1 MSDRIDSISVEV
13 KKYYEKNWKSIAN
26 CYQVDSRGLPIDSAW
41 YRRRIY
47 KSLLESYK
55 PSLILDIGCGGGHT
69 VLDALELGL
78 VSQGIEPILDLVS
91 FGQQSLERAGYSR
104 DLISL
109 GDASA
114 ISNFSNEEF
123 DLVAML
129 SVIPH
134 VPLSDWYSLHKEV
147 YRVLKPGGHCV
158 IAYRNELFDMF
169 TANRFSHEFFMEH
182 FFSHPSYTDSVRLDL
197 ETELRD
203 FIPFFNVPEK
213 SHTESPDKSFGQLN
227 RPKTNPL
234 TYPSYIDNFGLRH
247 EKNFFC
253 NFHAVLPNMSKLKR
267 EEVKFIEH
275 ELELD
280 LFDKWQGNFMSSMF
294 VAVSR
299 KPL

>member
-1 MSDRIDSISVEV
+1 MSDKIKPISIEV
-13 KKYYEKNWKSIAN
+13 KNYYEKNWQLIAN
-26 CYQVDSRGLPIDSAW
+26 CYQIDKQGIPVDSAW

-47 KSLLESYK
+47 QGLLESYR
-55 PSLILDIGCGGGHT
+55 PNHVLDIGCGGGQT

-78 VSQGIEPILDLVS
+78 VSRGIEPILDLVN
-91 FGQQSLERAGYSR
+91 FGQQSLERAGYEKEQ
-104 DLISL
+104 ISL
-109 GDASA
+109 GDASS
-114 ISNFSNEEF
+114 ITNFGDEEF

-134 VPLSDWYSLHKEV
+134 VPESDWSFLHQEV
-147 YRVLKPGGHCV
+147 SRVLKPGGICV
-158 IAYRNELFDMF
+158 IAYRNELFDLF
-169 TANRFSHEFFMEH
+169 TANRFSYTFFMEN
-182 FFSHPSYTDSVRLDL
+182 FFSHTSYTDAIRRDL
-197 ETELRD
+197 ESELKK

-213 SHTESPDKSFGQLN
+213 NHTESPDKSFGELI

-234 TYPSYIDNFGLRH
+234 MYSSYIEKFGLQH

-253 NFHAVLPNMSKLKR
+253 NFHATLPNMSRHNLEDVRSIK
-267 EEVKFIEH
+267 H

-299 KPL
+299 KSL

>member
-1 MSDRIDSISVEV
+1 LLDKIQSISLDV
-13 KKYYEKNWKSIAN
+13 KNYYEKNWQAIAN
-26 CYQVDSRGLPIDSAW
+26 CYQMDNQGLPIDSAW

-47 KSLLESYK
+47 KSLLESYR

-78 VSQGIEPILDLVS
+78 VSRGIEPILDLVR
-91 FGQQSLERAGYSR
+91 FGQQNLEHAGY
-104 DLISL
+104 DKGQISL
-109 GDASA
+109 GDASS
-114 ISNFSNEEF
+114 ISNFGNEEF

-134 VPLSDWYSLHKEV
+134 VPESDWDSLHEEV
-147 YRVLKPGGHCV
+147 SRVLKPGGISV

-169 TANRFSHEFFMEH
+169 TANRFSHTFFMKN
-182 FFSHPSYTDSVRLDL
+182 FFSHPSYTDSFRLDL
-197 ETELRD
+197 ESELKK
-203 FIPFFNVPEK
+203 FIPFFNVPEIN
-213 SHTESPDKSFGQLN
+213 HTESPDKSFGELS

-234 TYPSYIDNFGLRH
+234 TYSSYIEKFGLQH
-247 EKNFFC
+247 EKNLFC
-253 NFHAVLPNMSKLKR
+253 NFHATLPNMGRLNS
-267 EEVKFIEH
+267 EEIRSIKH

-299 KPL
+299 KSL